1 MSFSDCSAV
10 RRSNEKV
17 VAFVL
22 YPGVTILDIIGPL
35 QVISKMMPPFR
46 AVVVG
51 ESRTPM
57 PTDTNL
63 SLMPELTFEE
73 VQEPYAIMVP
83 GGLGATKAMGDPKLI
98 SYLQDQAANVTTM
111 GSICTGALI
120 LASAGLLDGRKA
132 TTHWSY
138 QRILTA
144 LGARYVPERW
154 TSDGKFVTSAGVS
167 AGIDMA
173 LAMAARWSSEAESRM
188 IQIGLEYD
196 PAPPLGPIK
205 WSEVDLD
212 ARIGPIMERIRS
224 DLPHRPDIVSRIEGN
239 LAK

>member
-1 MSFSDCSAV
+1 MAVSDISAAI
-10 RRSNEKV
+10 SSDEKV
-17 VAFVL
+17 VAFIL

-35 QVISKMMPPFR
+35 QVISRMRPPFR

-51 ESRTPM
+51 ESKVPM
-57 PTDTNL
+57 ATDTNL
-63 SLMPELTFEE
+63 SLMPEMTYDDVPRPF
-73 VQEPYAIMVP
+73 AIMVP
-83 GGLGATKAMGDPKLI
+83 GGLGATRAMGDRKLI
-98 SYLQDQAANVTTM
+98 GYLLDQANSVTTM

-120 LASAGLLDGRKA
+120 LAAADLLDGRKA

-144 LGARYVPERW
+144 LGAHYVPERW

-173 LAMAARWSSEAESRM
+173 LALVAMWCSEEESRG

-196 PAPPLGPIK
+196 PSPPFGPIR

-212 ARIGPIMERIRS
+212 ARIGPIMQRIRS

-239 LAK
+239 L